1 MPERADQRFNNSGE
15 CRPRRSGFETTHW
28 SMVLKASERSS
39 DESEQALAELCQAYW
54 LPIYAYIRRRVD
66 DPNQAQDLTQTF
78 FFKLL
83 EKNYLQTADPAKGR
97 FRAFMLTAAKRLV
110 ANQWDRDV
118 ALKRGGGVTLLRLDF
133 DDAERDFQS
142 QSCVLNTPE
151 QLFLQ
156 DWARSLLDRV
166 FEQIQ
171 SEFTAADKAQEFSQL
186 KPFITIGDEP
196 EQMADLAQKLGISVG
211 AARVAVHRLR
221 RRYRQVLRAEVAKT
235 VRGADEVD
243 DEIRSLFA
251 AFG

>member
-1 MPERADQRFNNSGE
+1 MNDSDE
-15 CRPRRSGFETTHW
+15 CRPPRSNFETTHW

-39 DESEQALAELCQAYW
+39 EESEQALAELCQAYW
-54 LPIYAYIRRRVD
+54 MPIYAYIRRRVG

-78 FFKLL
+78 FSRLL
-83 EKNYLQTADPAKGR
+83 EKNFLQTADPAKGR

-110 ANQWDRDV
+110 ANQWDRET
-118 ALKRGGGVTLLRLDF
+118 ALKRGGGKTVLRLDF
-133 DDAERDFQS
+133 DDAERDLQAQS
-142 QSCVLNTPE
+142 SVLNTPE

-156 DWARSLLDRV
+156 DWVRSLLDQV

-171 SEFTAADKAQEFSQL
+171 SEFHAAGKAQEFLPL

-196 EQMADLAQKLGISVG
+196 EQMAELAEKLGISIG

-235 VRGADEVD
+235 VRGADEVQ